1 MCARAALSF
10 SLPFSL
16 PYSLPN
22 YRQGAEYPARR
33 SRPLRWFRLAGRP
46 AVAAAVFVA
55 APFLCFFLRGY
66 LMRWPAIPYARLLN
80 VCVLMQVCF
89 APPFKRFRP
98 SLRTNRARRIYR
110 KRRPGVVCDFDFG
123 TPPTAPPPIHQP
135 AACILIKKNKKKICY
150 Q

>member
-1 MCARAALSF
+1 MCGLRCPSPYLCPYLSPYLNYGQRVEYCARWSR
-10 SLPFSL
+10 SL
-16 PYSLPN
+16 
-22 YRQGAEYPARR
+22 RR
-33 SRPLRWFRLAGRP
+33 CRPSVRAS
-46 AVAAAVFVA
+46 AAAAIFW
-55 APFLCFFLRGY
+55 PTLFPCFFLRGY
-66 LMRWPAIPYARLLN
+66 LMRWAAIHYARLLN

-110 KRRPGVVCDFDFG
+110 KRAPGVVCDFDFG